1 MYSNVKNAFN
11 RHLDSV
17 PDRLSAAKRDATSL
31 ASSLRVVAVAGR
43 TPLDA
48 EIANHYIDGLKYG
61 VAGSDGSF
69 WSNYYYHTINNHELL
84 SLFFADKRNP
94 YNKPRRL
101 FVIFSKISLSLLLSA
116 LFGLIHKNDLDS
128 SYNTSE
134 YFVPSIPQFSDS
146 FIISLILCP
155 YGYILDKI
163 ATCWIFNRAN
173 CCTGINAAS
182 MLGYCTLFT
191 IALVSIFYL
200 IAGILVIVYEL
211 HNEHYLKVF
220 VISNLLDYLS
230 YFYYGLWNWYL
241 ISWEGFLC
249 IPILPWCRKQGIP
262 GRFYPIY
269 AWWIVQKFLQMYNL
283 CESTYT
289 EDKLSF
295 QERFPERIAV
305 DRLMTLRDCHVSDID
320 DSA

>member
-1 MYSNVKNAFN
+1 
-11 RHLDSV
+11 
-17 PDRLSAAKRDATSL
+17 
-31 ASSLRVVAVAGR
+31 
-43 TPLDA
+43 
-48 EIANHYIDGLKYG
+48 
-61 VAGSDGSF
+61 
-69 WSNYYYHTINNHELL
+69 
-84 SLFFADKRNP
+84 
-94 YNKPRRL
+94 
-101 FVIFSKISLSLLLSA
+101 
-116 LFGLIHKNDLDS
+116 
-128 SYNTSE
+128 
-134 YFVPSIPQFSDS
+134 
-146 FIISLILCP
+146 
-155 YGYILDKI
+155 
-163 ATCWIFNRAN
+163 
-173 CCTGINAAS
+173 